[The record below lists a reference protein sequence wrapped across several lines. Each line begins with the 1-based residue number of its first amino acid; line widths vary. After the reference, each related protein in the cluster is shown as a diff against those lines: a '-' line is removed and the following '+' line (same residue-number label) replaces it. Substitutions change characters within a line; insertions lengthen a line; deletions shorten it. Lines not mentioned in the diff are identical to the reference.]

1 MPAHDFDLSACK
13 TLPAL
18 FFHACHLWGK
28 REALREYVK
37 TQSLWAGST
46 YEETAAEVERWR
58 KAYSALGLVK
68 GDRVA
73 LLMPSCKHYVHA
85 DMAALA
91 NGLVPVPLHAV
102 DTPAAS
108 HFILQD
114 STAKALVTHRYARW
128 QQIEANGDTSAT
140 LRHVIFVDDDIPAE
154 SDTRART
161 LSTFLA
167 AGDAS
172 TSTPHD
178 DPTPADTAA
187 LVYTSGTTGRP
198 KGVILTHANIVA
210 NVLATLKCVSPKP
223 GDVFLSFLPLSH
235 TFERTAGY
243 YLALA
248 TGCTIA
254 YSRSVLM
261 LAEDLKTVCP
271 DVIISVPRIYEKIY
285 ARLNDKLKRSSAAA
299 RCLFNAAV
307 ATGWRDFCRKNAIV
321 NNEPSRWYDG
331 LVRAW
336 VLPKV
341 RASLAEQFGGRL
353 RIAISGGA
361 ALNHDIARI
370 FCGLGLP
377 IIQGYGMTETS
388 PIVAGNN
395 LEHNNPDTVGRL
407 FDGMQLRLSSEGEIQ
422 LKGPSVMRGYWRQP
436 DATAAVF
443 TEDGWLK
450 TGDVGELTPEGL
462 LRIRGRIKEIIV
474 TSTGEKICPVDV
486 ESAIETDP
494 LFEQAFLVGENLP
507 FMSLMVVLADAEW
520 KALAASLG
528 LDPEDPVSL
537 EDARAKSAALKRAK
551 EAARHC
557 PHYALPRAVVLSREP
572 WTIDN
577 GLLTPTLKLKRRPL
591 LAHFD
596 KRLQRIYARA
606 RQ

>member
-1 MPAHDFDLSACK
+1 MSEHDFDLSACK

-18 FFHACHLWGK
+18 FFHARDRWANS
-28 REALREYVK
+28 EALREYSK
-37 TQSLWAGST
+37 TESRWVGST
-46 YEETAAEVERWR
+46 YEETAREIERWR
-58 KAYSALGLVK
+58 KAYNALGLVK

-85 DMAALA
+85 DLAALA
-91 NGLVPVPLHAV
+91 NGLIPVPLHAV

-114 STAKALVTHRYARW
+114 SEAKALVTHRYARW
-128 QQIEANGDTSAT
+128 QQIEANGETNAT
-140 LRHVIFVDDDIPAE
+140 LRHIVFIDDELPELADY
-154 SDTRART
+154 RAQKLT
-161 LSTFLA
+161 DFLA
-167 AGDAS
+167 AGEADAKPL
-172 TSTPHD
+172 TD
-178 DPTPADTAA
+178 DLKPEDTAA

-198 KGVILTHANIVA
+198 KGVILTHGNIVS
-210 NVLATLKCVSPKP
+210 NVRATLNCVSPKP

-261 LAEDLKTVCP
+261 LAEDLKQVKP
-271 DVIISVPRIYEKIY
+271 DVIISVPRVYEKIY
-285 ARLNDKLKRSSAAA
+285 ARLNDKLKHASEFA
-299 RCLFNAAV
+299 RKLFNAAV
-307 ATGWRDFCRKNAIV
+307 DTGWRDFCRRNAIETK
-321 NNEPSRWYDG
+321 EPSRWYDP
-331 LVRAW
+331 LVRAFA
-336 VLPKV
+336 LPKIS
-341 RASLAEQFGGRL
+341 RTLAEQFGGRL

-395 LEHNNPDTVGRL
+395 LSHNDPDTVGRL
-407 FDGMQLRLSSEGEIQ
+407 FDGMSLRFSDEGEIQ
-422 LKGPSVMRGYWRQP
+422 LRGPSVMRGYWRQP

-450 TGDVGELTPEGL
+450 TGDVGEYTKTGL

-486 ESAIETDP
+486 ESAVETDP

-507 FMSLMVVLADAEW
+507 FMSLMVVLAEGEW
-520 KALAASLG
+520 KALAESLG
-528 LDPEDPVSL
+528 LDPADPASL

-557 PHYALPRAVVLSREP
+557 PHYALPRAIALSLEP

-577 GLLTPTLKLKRRPL
+577 GLLTPTLKLKRQPL
-591 LAHFD
+591 LKHFES
-596 KRLQRIYARA
+596 RLARIYARG